1 MELCAHVECVYRM
14 TWLPS
19 VHVRIYSECIGALC
33 RHFSTITKDKTH
45 MKVACA
51 AAAKSSYTSMQ
62 YPRQFEKPSILA
74 GLAMAMGPLIAPITR
89 TPITPT
95 VAACLGDKD
104 SKLKVSCV
112 MSDHAGAK

>member
-1 MELCAHVECVYRM
+1 M

-19 VHVRIYSECIGALC
+19 IHVHAYIHSECTGTLC

-74 GLAMAMGPLIAPITR
+74 GLAMVMDPLIAPITR
-89 TPITPT
+89 IPITPT

-104 SKLKVSCV
+104 SKLKVSKPNGR
-112 MSDHAGAK
+112 SYKSHK